1 MHVPD
6 NPNHKVSIL
15 NGNNNCD
22 GSSDDNQDSLLLESV
37 DYFCATYSD
46 STSDTDIDNFI
57 EKLLKQK
64 EIEEKAEKEAKDKYE
79 WLRDRIQQWLNDIKE
94 YEYQRKKLLE
104 RMMKE
109 LDVIIKNNESIIME

>member
-1 MHVPD
+1 MHVSD
-6 NPNHKVSIL
+6 KPNHKVSIL

-22 GSSDDNQDSLLLESV
+22 GSSDDNQDGLRLEI
-37 DYFCATYSD
+37 DCFCDTYSD

-64 EIEEKAEKEAKDKYE
+64 EIEEEAEKEAKDKYE
-79 WLRDRIQQWLNDIKE
+79 WLRDRIQWWLNYIKE
-94 YEYQRKKLLE
+94 SEYQRKKLLE

>member
-1 MHVPD
+1 M
-6 NPNHKVSIL
+6 NIPNDFNYKASNL

-22 GSSDDNQDSLLLESV
+22 GSSDDNQDGLLLKSV
-37 DYFCATYSD
+37 YHFCATYSD

-64 EIEEKAEKEAKDKYE
+64 EIEEEAEKEAKDKYE
-79 WLRDRIQQWLNDIKE
+79 WLRDRIQQWLNDIIKS
-94 YEYQRKKLLE
+94 EYQRKKLLE

>member
-1 MHVPD
+1 MHVSD
-6 NPNHKVSIL
+6 NPNHKFSIL

-22 GSSDDNQDSLLLESV
+22 GSSDDNQDGLRLEI
-37 DYFCATYSD
+37 DCFCDTYSD

-64 EIEEKAEKEAKDKYE
+64 EIEEEAEKEAKDKYE
-79 WLRDRIQQWLNDIKE
+79 WLRDRIQWLLNVIE
-94 YEYQRKKLLE
+94 SEYQRKKLLE

-109 LDVIIKNNESIIME
+109 LDIIIKNNESIIME